1 MIPTWF
7 LNDSGQRIVRERAA
21 ELRTYLAMR
30 RAMRAA
36 SARWGL

>member
-1 MIPTWF
+1 MLPTWF
-7 LNDSGQRIVRERAA
+7 LLPSGRAAVKARSA